1 MAVTP
6 QARVWSAISPGQ
18 TLPRG
23 GEGKDG
29 EGEANLHPGPI
40 WASEEIKEG
49 LKKIKKIKADAN

>member
-49 LKKIKKIKADAN
+49 LKKNKK